1 MSGNDSNISAWPA
14 NLPPM
19 PEVDFT
25 QFGEVERAELSRH
38 QQYAG
43 AFLGRNWA
51 HIPHVT
57 HNDEAPTEK
66 LNAFRRAYGAEIG
79 CKLTPLPFLI
89 KALVNSLKEFPI
101 FNASLA
107 TGGKQVVLK
116 KYYHVGIAVE
126 TEKGL
131 LVPVIRD
138 ADRKTV
144 ADLQNELN
152 EKAMKARTKGLPIN
166 EMSGGCMTISSLGS
180 IGGTSFT
187 PIINAPELA
196 ILGITREFERLVME
210 EDEIVTRR
218 FIPLSLSY
226 DHRVINGADAARFCR
241 FFADQLVQPELLI

>member
-1 MSGNDSNISAWPA
+1 MTAANKVAPAWPA

-19 PEVDFT
+19 PEMDFT
-25 QFGEVERAELSRH
+25 QFGDVELADLSRH

-51 HIPHVT
+51 QIPHVT
-57 HNDEAPTEK
+57 HNDEAPADK
-66 LNAFRRAYGAEIG
+66 LNAFRRAYGQELG
-79 CKLTPLPFLI
+79 CKFTPLPFLI
-89 KALVNSLKEFPI
+89 KALVNTLKEFPL

-107 TGGKQVVLK
+107 TGGKQVVMK

-138 ADRKTV
+138 ADQKSIS
-144 ADLQNELN
+144 ELHG
-152 EKAMKARTKGLPIN
+152 ELVETAAKARTKGLSIS

-210 EDEIVTRR
+210 EGQIINRR

-241 FFADQLVQPELLI
+241 FFAQQLDQPELLV